1 MWRVG
6 IWVFCVCSVGWS
18 CPRYMTWTEL
28 SDWLQKNLREEQMH
42 PLDVSLECLI
52 PKSGS
57 PPKNF
62 GQVLFQALWFE
73 TQMQH
78 IATFF
83 NRPVTSETLQRYGK
97 LRALCETRFLGSC
110 GKPLQH
116 RMQLY
121 QKQAIEDQEIS
132 ISF

>member
-1 MWRVG
+1 MRQFGVL
-6 IWVFCVCSVGWS
+6 VFFVCSVGWA

-28 SDWLQKNLREEQMH
+28 SDWLQRNVRDEHMH
-42 PLDVSLECLI
+42 PLDVSLTCLI
-52 PKSGS
+52 PKSGT

-62 GQVLFQALWFE
+62 GQLLFQALWFE

-83 NRPVTSETLQRYGK
+83 KRPVTAQALQRYDK
-97 LRALCETRFLGSC
+97 LRVLCESRFSNSC

-116 RMQLY
+116 RLKLY
-121 QKQAIEDQEIS
+121 QKQVVEDQGIS
-132 ISF
+132 AGF